1 MKGMVAKMSA
11 CGRHTYIVTS
21 CKGGIGKSTVAA
33 NLAAVLAFEGHRTL
47 LIDCDF
53 SNRSLDLIL
62 GCEDSVVYDISDLVV
77 GRAAPDRVI
86 LEDDRCD
93 ELFFIP
99 APLAGSEMFGADAF
113 SSAVERAAD
122 SVNAEF
128 VIIDTPGAADGVLP
142 VIAPAADG
150 ALIVASHQPTSIRG
164 AEKMGYILDRLG
176 VDEQYLIINMF
187 DAAAV
192 LAGERSG
199 INELID
205 KTHIKLLGI
214 VPVSAVLAA
223 EQERGRLA
231 VDGKPDKRDHA
242 NRKVK
247 KGCREAAAAFREIA
261 ARLSDERVPLL
272 SGMSKKKRRKLLY
285 T

>member
-1 MKGMVAKMSA
+1 MSS

-21 CKGGIGKSTVAA
+21 CKGGIGKSTIAA
-33 NLAAVLAFEGHRTL
+33 NIAAVLAFEGHRTL

-62 GCEDSVVYDISDLVV
+62 GCEDSVVYDISDLVA

-86 LEDDRCD
+86 MCGDRSD

-99 APLAGSEMFGADAF
+99 APLTGSETFGASDFSDA
-113 SSAVERAAD
+113 VDRAAD

-142 VIAPAADG
+142 AIAPAADG
-150 ALIVASHQPTSIRG
+150 AVIVASHQPTSVRG

-214 VPVSAVLAA
+214 VPASPALAA
-223 EQERGRLA
+223 EQEKGRLA
-231 VDGKPDKRDHA
+231 VDGRTDKRHPGD
-242 NRKVK
+242 RKVK
-247 KGCREAAAAFREIA
+247 KGCREAALAFREIA
-261 ARLSDERVPLL
+261 ARLTNERVPLL
-272 SGMSKKKRRKLLY
+272 SGMSEKKRRKLLY